1 MTHSI
6 GGFRHVL
13 LLQDTYELIPR
24 TCCYPSCCNSLWYCG
39 LKILVLCSG
48 NFSAS
53 ATSLHL
59 GWHGQPGNGSAGL
72 SNHTTTGPETSA
84 HCLKIVLGLAK
95 GMGEAGRCAAHKS
108 TSKPSPCGHAHRQM
122 CCSQSTSKQSP
133 CGHKHRTKLLKE
145 KQETETGQ
153 EHSNT

>member
-13 LLQDTYELIPR
+13 LLQDTYELIPQSR
-24 TCCYPSCCNSLWYCG
+24 CYPPCCNSLCSCG

-59 GWHGQPGNGSAGL
+59 GWHAQPGNGSAGL

-84 HCLKIVLGLAK
+84 HCLKIVLGLTKTYGRQADVLLTKHQQAK
-95 GMGEAGRCAAHKS
+95 FLWPHKQADVLLTKHQQARSLWPHTHDKAAAGK
-108 TSKPSPCGHAHRQM
+108 TGH
-122 CCSQSTSKQSP
+122 
-133 CGHKHRTKLLKE
+133 
-145 KQETETGQ
+145 
-153 EHSNT
+153 